1 MDYLSSNKILIVN
14 LESGEIT
21 EDELDDEL
29 VSNRIGGV
37 GVTSFLYDTYKD
49 KDPIV
54 LGTGLL
60 TGTLFPGSALGII
73 SAKSPKTGEIAH
85 SPFTLKAGM
94 ELKFTGFD
102 YVVVLGQAGKP
113 VFLWLHDGVAD
124 IQDASEIWG
133 SDVWKTTDHIRRGMG
148 DDLIQT
154 LAIGPAAESGS
165 ELAQI
170 CINYWGSG
178 DCWGFGKLF
187 GEKNLKA
194 IALRGMGLLEI
205 SEPEDFVDQCF
216 EIFENINKGSFQGK
230 AGIQDIFSAMGENDA
245 SEWLLPSVHRNSAC
259 YNTPYPTNTFLY
271 LDEDPKTVAEPAAPE
286 PGFLVTDPC
295 ALLELK
301 RCGLSAKEAGSVMR
315 ACARYGINPTAV
327 AEFCA
332 RSGEKS
338 MENIEKS
345 LKDLK
350 GTISIPDCGRFSCWA
365 PGKPLFSN
373 FDVSDTSEYGV
384 WWKRRQ
390 AVAYIFGVHPIFANM
405 APELSE
411 ELMLQ
416 MVNKGT
422 GLELDQ
428 EILDK
433 VIEDVC
439 N

>member
-29 VSNRIGGV
+29 VSRRIGGV
-37 GVTSFLYDTYKD
+37 GITSFLHETYRANN
-49 KDPIV
+49 PIV

-73 SAKSPKTGEIAH
+73 SGTSPTSGRLVH

-94 ELKFTGFD
+94 ELKYTGFD
-102 YVVVLGQAGKP
+102 YVVILGKADKP

-133 SDVWKTTDHIRRGMG
+133 SDVWVTSDYIRRAMG

-154 LAIGPAAESGS
+154 LVVGQAAESGS
-165 ELAQI
+165 EAAQV

-194 IALRGMGLLEI
+194 VALRGMGLLEI

-216 EIFENINKGSFQGK
+216 EIFERIKQGAF
-230 AGIQDIFSAMGENDA
+230 AGKTGVQGIFSAMGENEA
-245 SEWLLPSVHRNSAC
+245 SEWILPLVHRDSAC
-259 YNTPYPTNTFLY
+259 YNTPYASNTFLY
-271 LDEDPKTVAEPAAPE
+271 LTEDPKTLTEPDEPE

-301 RCGLSAKEAGSVMR
+301 RAGLSVKDSAWVMR
-315 ACARYGINPTAV
+315 ACSKYGINPIAAAHLIEKT
-327 AEFCA
+327 
-332 RSGEKS
+332 GEKDHT
-338 MENIEKS
+338 NIEKS

-350 GTISIPDCGRFSCWA
+350 GPISIPNSGNFSCWA

-373 FDVSDTSEYGV
+373 FDDSDGSFYGA

-390 AVAYIFGVHPIFANM
+390 AVAYIFGIHPIFANM
-405 APELSE
+405 SPELSE
-411 ELMLQ
+411 GLMLD

-428 EILDK
+428 ETLDK
-433 VIEDVC
+433 VVEDVC
-439 N
+439 S

>member
-29 VSNRIGGV
+29 VGRKIGGA
-37 GVTSFLYDTYKD
+37 GITSSLYQTHKD
-49 KDPIV
+49 KEPIV

-60 TGTLFPGSALGII
+60 TGTMFPASALGVV
-73 SAKSPKTGEIAH
+73 SAKSPRTGNLAH
-85 SPFTLKAGM
+85 APFTLKAGM
-94 ELKFTGFD
+94 ELKYTGFD
-102 YVVVLGQAGKP
+102 YVVILGRSQKP

-124 IQDASEIWG
+124 IQDASDLWG
-133 SDVWKTTDHIRRGMG
+133 ADVWATTDSIRRAMG

-154 LAIGPAAESGS
+154 LAIGPAGESGS
-165 ELAQI
+165 DLAQV
-170 CINYWGSG
+170 CINYWASG

-194 IALRGMGLLEI
+194 VALRGMGLLEI

-216 EIFENINKGSFQGK
+216 DVFDKIKGGAF
-230 AGIQDIFSAMGENDA
+230 AGRRGIEDILSEMGEKDA
-245 SEWLLPSVHRNSAC
+245 SEWLAPFIHRHSAC
-259 YNTPYPTNTFLY
+259 YNTPYSTNTFVY
-271 LDEDPKTVAEPAAPE
+271 LNEDSKTLTEPVEPE
-286 PGFLVTDPC
+286 PGFLINDPC
-295 ALLELK
+295 ALLAFKRAGFSAQNACRVLK
-301 RCGLSAKEAGSVMR
+301 
-315 ACARYGINPTAV
+315 ACSKYGIDPAAV
-327 AEFCA
+327 AELC
-332 RSGEKS
+332 EKS
-338 MENIEKS
+338 GQKDPEKIEQS
-345 LKDLK
+345 FSDLK
-350 GTISIPDCGRFSCWA
+350 GPVAIPDGGKFSSWSPA
-365 PGKPLFSN
+365 QPLFSD
-373 FDVSDTSEYGV
+373 FGVSDRSAYLA
-384 WWKRRQ
+384 WWTRRQ
-390 AVAYIFGVHPIFANM
+390 AVAYLFGIHPIFVNM
-405 APELSE
+405 SPELSE

>member
-29 VSNRIGGV
+29 VSHRIGGV
-37 GVTSFLYDTYKD
+37 GITSSLYETYKD

-73 SAKSPKTGEIAH
+73 SAKSAKTGEVAH
-85 SPFTLKAGM
+85 SPLTLKAGM
-94 ELKFTGFD
+94 ELKYTGFD
-102 YVVVLGQAGKP
+102 YVVVLGKAVKP

-133 SDVWKTTDHIRRGMG
+133 SDVWKASDHIRRSMG

-154 LAIGPAAESGS
+154 LVVGPAAESGS
-165 ELAQI
+165 ELAQV

-178 DCWGFGKLF
+178 DCWGFGKSF

-216 EIFENINKGSFQGK
+216 ELFEKIKKGSFMGK
-230 AGIQDIFSAMGENDA
+230 TGIQDIFSAMGENDA
-245 SEWLLPSVHRNSAC
+245 TEWILPLVHRNSAC
-259 YNTPYPTNTFLY
+259 YNTPYATNTFLY
-271 LDEDPKTVAEPAAPE
+271 LSEDPKTLTEPDEPE

-295 ALLELK
+295 ALLGFK
-301 RCGLSAKEAGSVMR
+301 RAGLSAKDAGSVMK
-315 ACARYGINPTAV
+315 ACAKYGINPSAV
-327 AEFCA
+327 AEFCVK
-332 RSGEKS
+332 SGEKDP
-338 MENIEKS
+338 ENIEKS
-345 LKDLK
+345 LKDLE
-350 GTISIPDCGRFSCWA
+350 GPVSVPDCGRFSYWA

-373 FDVSDTSEYGV
+373 FDASDTSEYGA

-390 AVAYIFGVHPIFANM
+390 AVAYIFGIHPIFANM

-411 ELMLQ
+411 ELMLE

-422 GLELDQ
+422 GLELNQD
-428 EILDK
+428 ILDK

-439 N
+439 S